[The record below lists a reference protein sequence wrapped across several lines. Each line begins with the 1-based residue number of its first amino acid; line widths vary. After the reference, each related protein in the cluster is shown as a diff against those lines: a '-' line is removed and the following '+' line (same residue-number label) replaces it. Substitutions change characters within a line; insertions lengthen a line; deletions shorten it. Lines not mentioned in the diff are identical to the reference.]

1 MKTIIYSFLFVAIS
15 ATFLSGCE
23 ELGITEELLNDL
35 AQGKMVVVIDGD
47 QDETFNCTFNHYGE
61 GEGLTGEVFINGTL
75 TTTTEKYLTL
85 MYGSYENATAL
96 TKKMYVTS
104 KSEDMMSVSTSYG
117 YLENGTSIT
126 VTIVEITD
134 TAIKGTFSGNLSK
147 EEGNVKID
155 GAFWALKGEQPI

>member
-1 MKTIIYSFLFVAIS
+1 MKALFYSFLFIAIS

-23 ELGITEELLNDL
+23 ELGITEELLNEL
-35 AQGKMVVVIDGD
+35 TQGKMVVLIDGD
-47 QDETFNCTFNHYGE
+47 QDETFNCTYNHYGE

-75 TTTTEKYLTL
+75 ASTTEKYLTL

-96 TKKMYVTS
+96 TMKMYSTS
-104 KSEDMMSVSTSYG
+104 KPEDMMSVSTSYG

-147 EEGNVKID
+147 EGGNVTID
-155 GAFWALKGEQPI
+155 GAFWALKGQQPL